1 MAGKSIREQTEE
13 FEKITLSPFAAL
25 SMNTKGRIRREKADE
40 IRTEYQRDRDRII
53 HSKAFRRLKYKTQVF
68 LLPEGDHY
76 RTRMTH
82 TLEVSQISRTIAR
95 ALRLNEDLTEAIAM
109 GHDLG
114 HTPFGHA
121 GEEVLNRLY
130 SKGFCHNE
138 QGLHIVD
145 QLEHDGEGLNLTME
159 VRDGI
164 LHHTG
169 KGMPATLEGQIVKT
183 ADRIAY
189 LNHDLDDAIRAGVLC
204 LDDLPSDVVRV
215 LGRSHSERIA
225 TLVKD
230 MILSSTNQTEIK
242 QSKEVHE
249 AMQEFRA
256 FMFRKVYL
264 DKPAKKEE
272 EKGKEMVEFVY
283 RYFINHPEALKY
295 YHHHLREQSPF
306 EEQVK
311 DFVAGM
317 TDRFIVSL
325 FQDITVPRP
334 FASFRDLQRHDSMHP

>member
-1 MAGKSIREQTEE
+1 MNHVSEKTIRERTEE
-13 FEKITLSPFAAL
+13 FEQITLSTFAAL
-25 SMNTKGRIRREKADE
+25 SMDSKGRLRPEKPDE

-53 HSKAFRRLKYKTQVF
+53 HSKAFRRLKHKTQVF
-68 LLPEGDHY
+68 LLPEGDHF

-95 ALRLNEDLTEAIAM
+95 ALRLNEDLTEAICM

-121 GEEVLNRLY
+121 GEAVLNRLY
-130 SKGFCHNE
+130 PHGFSHNE
-138 QGLHIVD
+138 QSLHIID
-145 QLEHDGEGLNLTME
+145 TLENDGQGLNLTWE
-159 VRDGI
+159 VRNGI
-164 LHHTG
+164 LNHTG
-169 KGMPATLEGQIVKT
+169 KGMPATLEGQIVKM

-189 LNHDLDDAIRAGVLC
+189 LNHDLDDAIRAGVLHN
-204 LDDLPSDVVRV
+204 DDLPDVVIQV
-215 LGRSHSERIA
+215 LGNTHSQRIA

-230 MILSSTNQTEIK
+230 IILSSSDQDEIK
-242 QSKEVHE
+242 QSSEIAV

-256 FMFRKVYL
+256 YMFRKVYL

-283 RYFINHPEALKY
+283 HHFIQHPDALKQ
-295 YHHHLREQSPF
+295 YHHHIREEASL

-317 TDRFIVSL
+317 TDRYIVSL
-325 FQDITVPRP
+325 FQELTVPKP
-334 FASFRDLQRHDSMHP
+334 FASFRDLRKTD

>member
-1 MAGKSIREQTEE
+1 MGKTIREQSEE

-25 SMNTKGRIRREKADE
+25 SMDTKGRNKPEPADE

-130 SKGFCHNE
+130 PHGFSHNE
-138 QGLHIVD
+138 QSLHIVD
-145 QLEHDGEGLNLTME
+145 TLEHDGLGLNLTME

-164 LHHTG
+164 VHHTG
-169 KGMPATLEGQIVKT
+169 KGTPSTLEGQIVKT

-189 LNHDLDDAIRAGVLC
+189 LNHDLDDAIRAGILS
-204 LDDLPSDVVRV
+204 LDDLPAGVVKE
-215 LGRSHSERIA
+215 LGRTHSERIS

-230 MILSSTNQTEIK
+230 MILASSGNSEIRQSTEK
-242 QSKEVHE
+242 RE
-249 AMQEFRA
+249 ALLQFRS
-256 FMFRKVYL
+256 FMFEQVYL

-272 EKGKEMVEFVY
+272 EKGKEMVEYVY
-283 RYFINHPEALKY
+283 RYFFQHPEALKI
-295 YHHHLREQSPF
+295 YHHHIRKDSPF

-311 DFVAGM
+311 DFIAGM
-317 TDRFIVSL
+317 TDRYIVSL

-334 FASFRDLQRHDSMHP
+334 FSAIKQLKEHDSIHS

>member
-1 MAGKSIREQTEE
+1 MVDKTIREQTEE
-13 FEKITLSPFAAL
+13 FEQMTLSQFAAL
-25 SMNTKGRIRREKADE
+25 SRNTRGRLRLEEKDE

-53 HSKAFRRLKYKTQVF
+53 HSKAFRRLKQKTQVF

-95 ALRLNEDLTEAIAM
+95 ALRLNEDLTEAIAL

-121 GEEVLNRLY
+121 GEAVLNRLY
-130 SKGFCHNE
+130 PKGFKHNE
-138 QGLHIVD
+138 QSLHVVD
-145 QLEHDGEGLNLTME
+145 HLENFGRGLNLTWE

-169 KGMPATLEGQIVKT
+169 KGIPATLEGQIVKT

-189 LNHDLDDAIRAGVLC
+189 LNHDLDDAIRAGILHI
-204 LDDLPSDVVRV
+204 DELPKEVIRT
-215 LGRSHSERIA
+215 LGRTHSERIA

-230 MILSSTNQTEIK
+230 MILSSMGQQEIR
-242 QSKEVHE
+242 QSPEIFE

-256 FMFRKVYL
+256 FMFERVYL

-283 RYFINHPEALKY
+283 HYFMKHPELLRKY
-295 YHHHLREQSPF
+295 QHHVREDSSI

-317 TDRFIVSL
+317 TDRYIVSL
-325 FQDITVPRP
+325 YQELTVPKP
-334 FASFRDLQRHDSMHP
+334 FASFRDLQKHD

>member
-1 MAGKSIREQTEE
+1 MIDKSIREQTEE

-25 SMNTKGRIRREKADE
+25 SMNTKGRIRPEEPDE
-40 IRTEYQRDRDRII
+40 TRTEYQRDRDRII

-109 GHDLG
+109 GHDSG

-130 SKGFCHNE
+130 SKGFSHNE

-145 QLEHDGEGLNLTME
+145 HLEHDGEGLNLTME

-169 KGMPATLEGQIVKT
+169 KGIPATLEGQIVKT

-189 LNHDLDDAIRAGVLC
+189 LNHDLDDAIRAGVLHV
-204 LDDLPSDVVRV
+204 DDLPKEVLEV
-215 LGRSHSERIA
+215 LGRSHSQRIS

-230 MILSSTNQTEIK
+230 MIISSKDQSEIK
-242 QSKEVHE
+242 QSKEIYD

-256 FMFRKVYL
+256 FMFRNVYM

-272 EKGKEMVEFVY
+272 EKGKEMVEFVFN
-283 RYFINHPEALKY
+283 YFMSHPEALHQ
-295 YHHHLREQSPF
+295 YHHHVREQSPF

-325 FQDITVPRP
+325 FQEITVPKP
-334 FASFRDLQRHDSMHP
+334 FVSFRNLQRHDSMHT

>member
-1 MAGKSIREQTEE
+1 MREQSIRERTEE
-13 FEKITLSPFAAL
+13 FEKITLSPYAAL
-25 SMNTKGRIRREKADE
+25 SMNTRGRLRSEASDE

-68 LLPEGDHY
+68 LLPEGDHF

-82 TLEVSQISRTIAR
+82 TLEVSQISRTISR

-130 SKGFCHNE
+130 SKGFSHNE
-138 QGLHIVD
+138 QSLHIVD
-145 QLEHDGEGLNLTME
+145 TLEHDGEGLNLTIE

-169 KGMPATLEGQIVKT
+169 KGIPSTLEGQIVKT

-189 LNHDLDDAIRAGVLC
+189 LNHDLDDAIRAGVLHI
-204 LDDLPSDVVRV
+204 DDLPKEVVRV

-230 MILSSTNQTEIK
+230 MILTSTDQQEIK
-242 QSKEVHE
+242 QSKEIFD

-256 FMFRKVYL
+256 FMFRRVYL

-283 RYFINHPEALKY
+283 QYFIKHPDALPI
-295 YHHHLREQSPF
+295 YHHHIREESPL

-317 TDRFIVSL
+317 TDRYIVSL
-325 FQDITVPRP
+325 FQELTVPRP
-334 FASFRDLQRHDSMHP
+334 FASFRDLQKHD

>member
-1 MAGKSIREQTEE
+1 MDGRTIREQTEE
-13 FEKITLSPFAAL
+13 FEKITLSPFAAY
-25 SMNTKGRIRREKADE
+25 SMNTRGRLRAEDRDE

-53 HSKAFRRLKYKTQVF
+53 HSKAFRRLKQKTQVF

-95 ALRLNEDLTEAIAM
+95 ALRLNEDLTEAIAL

-114 HTPFGHA
+114 HAPFGHA
-121 GEEVLNRLY
+121 GEMVLNRIY
-130 SKGFCHNE
+130 PKGFKHNE
-138 QGLHIVD
+138 QSLHVVD
-145 QLEHDGEGLNLTME
+145 FLENDGKGLNLTWE

-164 LHHTG
+164 LNHTG
-169 KGMPATLEGQIVKT
+169 KGIPVTLEGQIVKT

-189 LNHDLDDAIRAGVLC
+189 LNHDLDDAIRAGVLQ
-204 LDDLPSDVVRV
+204 LEDLPKEVLKV
-215 LGRSHSERIA
+215 LGRTHSQRIA

-230 MILSSTNQTEIK
+230 MIVSSMGEAEIK
-242 QSKEVHE
+242 QSAEVFE

-256 FMFRKVYL
+256 FMFKEVYL
-264 DKPAKKEE
+264 NKPAKLEE
-272 EKGKEMVEFVY
+272 EKGKELVEYVY
-283 RYFINHPEALKY
+283 YYFIQHPDQLKKY
-295 YHHHLREQSPF
+295 NGHICEESPL

-317 TDRFIVSL
+317 TDRYIVSL
-325 FQDITVPRP
+325 FQELTVPKP
-334 FASFRDLQRHDSMHP
+334 FASFKGLTKQE